1 MADEQQNNQ
10 SSVDT
15 NKIPKVTQE
24 MLDTFA
30 DHKPKEE
37 EQETTEQVAE
47 ISENPSEDKT
57 VVEFSEDKTEEEQKP
72 AKPKKF
78 SFFLKG
84 LLVILL
90 IAFVG
95 IAIFGIWNRW
105 FRYDDE
111 AQLISNWQIN
121 GSNAVVVIDKENIIL
136 SKDAV
141 LKYTVDTGAKVINYT
156 IGDMSG
162 QSHYRFSWDRNQLAL
177 CENVACDPISTMF
190 SDIGWF
196 WDWSTCG
203 MSQVDL
209 SPAYTKNNK
218 TEVNTDNTGIE
229 DIISSGQTQSILLD
243 RISTK
248 KPDEA

>member
-1 MADEQQNNQ
+1 MADNQQHNQ

-24 MLDTFA
+24 MLDKFA
-30 DHKPKEE
+30 DPVNEAPE
-37 EQETTEQVAE
+37 PVAE

-57 VVEFSEDKTEEEQKP
+57 VVDFVEDEIDEPKEKQKKER
-72 AKPKKF
+72 KP
-78 SFFLKG
+78 FFVLK
-84 LLVILL
+84 IC
-90 IAFVG
+90 
-95 IAIFGIWNRW
+95 IAIFVIFLIIASVFGIWNRW

-111 AQLISNWQIN
+111 ADLISNWQIN
-121 GSNAVVVIDKENIIL
+121 GTNAIVVIDKKNITLNENT
-136 SKDAV
+136 V
-141 LKYTVDTGAKVINYT
+141 MNYTVDTGAKVINYT
-156 IGDMSG
+156 IGDMNG

-177 CENVACDPISTMF
+177 CENTSCDPISTLL
-190 SDIGWF
+190 SDLGWF

-218 TEVNTDNTGIE
+218 TEVDTENTGIE
-229 DIISSGQTQSILLD
+229 DIISNGQTQSILLD

-248 KPDEA
+248 KSEAS

>member
-30 DHKPKEE
+30 DPKPKEE

-78 SFFLKG
+78 GFFLKG

-95 IAIFGIWNRW
+95 IAIFGI
-105 FRYDDE
+105 
-111 AQLISNWQIN
+111 
-121 GSNAVVVIDKENIIL
+121 
-136 SKDAV
+136 
-141 LKYTVDTGAKVINYT
+141 
-156 IGDMSG
+156 
-162 QSHYRFSWDRNQLAL
+162 
-177 CENVACDPISTMF
+177 
-190 SDIGWF
+190 
-196 WDWSTCG
+196 
-203 MSQVDL
+203 
-209 SPAYTKNNK
+209 
-218 TEVNTDNTGIE
+218 
-229 DIISSGQTQSILLD
+229 
-243 RISTK
+243 
-248 KPDEA
+248 